1 MSRLFEA
8 SRFAGRNP
16 LAKLVQ
22 GLVPRLFVPHLPAL
36 IAIGGITCGSMLATS
51 TEAHAANGRVV
62 QRTTIPTGSG
72 CTNCGQNRSVVMQ
85 SAVSS
90 QTVSVGTPVQHSQP
104 VQHGQPVQ
112 HSQLVQHG
120 RIVHPGSPVV
130 GGTQV
135 FHSSQPV
142 HVGQTIGG
150 SQVVSQSPAIQHGQV
165 IQQPS
170 QPAVTPVS
178 HSATHSHR
186 VGGAVSSVLSTLNAQ
201 RSRQGLRGLAYDP
214 QLQAVAERR
223 AQLMASTGL
232 KTHPSGSFAPGRYEG
247 VGWSSS
253 HTPAGV
259 SACYTSDPNMRVA
272 GAAMARGRDG
282 VYFCVVYR

>member
-8 SRFAGRNP
+8 SRLSETNS
-16 LAKLVQ
+16 LTELVR
-22 GLVPRLFVPHLPAL
+22 GFVPRLFVPHLPAL
-36 IAIGGITCGSMLATS
+36 IAIGGVTCGTLLVTP
-51 TEAHAANGRVV
+51 TEVNAANGRVV
-62 QRTTIPTGSG
+62 QTATIPTGSG
-72 CTNCGQNRSVVMQ
+72 CTNCGQNRSVVTR
-85 SAVSS
+85 SPVSS
-90 QTVSVGTPVQHSQP
+90 RTVSVGTPVQH
-104 VQHGQPVQ
+104 
-112 HSQLVQHG
+112 
-120 RIVHPGSPVV
+120 
-130 GGTQV
+130 
-135 FHSSQPV
+135 
-142 HVGQTIGG
+142 
-150 SQVVSQSPAIQHGQV
+150 GQV
-165 IQQPS
+165 IHSGPVVHQGPVSRQGTEIYRGQATHQGQVIYQTSKPS
-170 QPAVTPVS
+170 VMPVS
-178 HSATHSHR
+178 HSVPSSRR
-186 VGGAVSSVLSTLNAQ
+186 VGGAVSNVLTTLNAQ

>member
-8 SRFAGRNP
+8 SRSFGLNP
-16 LAKLVQ
+16 LTKLAQ
-22 GLVPRLFVPHLPAL
+22 GFVPRLFVPHLPAW
-36 IAIGGITCGSMLATS
+36 IAIGGITCGSVLATLP
-51 TEAHAANGRVV
+51 EAKAANGRVV

-72 CTNCGQNRSVVMQ
+72 CTNCGQNRSVVTHSQ
-85 SAVSS
+85 VPS
-90 QTVSVGTPVQHSQP
+90 QTVSVGTAWQPSQP
-104 VQHGQPVQ
+104 VQHGQV
-112 HSQLVQHG
+112 
-120 RIVHPGSPVV
+120 VHQGSSVV

-135 FHSSQPV
+135 FHGNPS
-142 HVGQTIGG
+142 
-150 SQVVSQSPAIQHGQV
+150 VSTSRVSHGGQV
-165 IQQPS
+165 IHQTGKPS
-170 QPAVTPVS
+170 VVPVS
-178 HSATHSHR
+178 HSVASSHR
-186 VGGAVSSVLSTLNAQ
+186 GGGAVSNVLSTLNAQ

>member
-1 MSRLFEA
+1 MSRLIEA
-8 SRFAGRNP
+8 SRLPELNS
-16 LAKLVQ
+16 LVELIQ
-22 GLVPRLFVPHLPAL
+22 GFVPRLFVPHLPAL
-36 IAIGGITCGSMLATS
+36 IAIGGITCGSVLVTP
-51 TEAHAANGRVV
+51 TESQAANGRGV
-62 QRTTIPTGSG
+62 QVTAIPTGSG
-72 CTNCGQNRSVVMQ
+72 CTNCGQNRNVVTR
-85 SAVSS
+85 SPVSS
-90 QTVSVGTPVQHSQP
+90 RTVSVGTPVQH
-104 VQHGQPVQ
+104 
-112 HSQLVQHG
+112 
-120 RIVHPGSPVV
+120 
-130 GGTQV
+130 
-135 FHSSQPV
+135 
-142 HVGQTIGG
+142 
-150 SQVVSQSPAIQHGQV
+150 GQV
-165 IQQPS
+165 IHGD
-170 QPAVTPVS
+170 AVVQSTPVFHGNQVIHNGGVVHSGQIVHSGRVVHQASKPTVLPAS
-178 HSATHSHR
+178 HSVSGSHR
-186 VGGAVSSVLSTLNAQ
+186 LGGAVSNVLTTLNAQ